1 MSGLRR
7 YAPMRQSRGTEWPP
21 EVRAEIERL
30 DDHHCVCARAG
41 FPLEVIARCGG
52 DSQVDHVRASH
63 GIGMKSRSTVDNGV
77 VLSAWCHRW
86 KTEHG
91 REARPL
97 LLDWIARRTGDCG
110 HVEPSFGCPGP
121 CNRADPMQMRE
132 TA

>member
-1 MSGLRR
+1 MLRR
-7 YAPMRQSRGTEWPP
+7 YSPIAASRGTQWPP

-30 DDHHCVCARAG
+30 DGHHCVCARAG

-52 DSQVDHVRASH
+52 DTQLDHVRASH

-77 VLSAWCHRW
+77 LLSAWCHRW
-86 KTEHG
+86 KGENG

-97 LLDWIARRTGDCG
+97 LLDWIARRSDDCQ
-110 HVEPSFGCPGP
+110 HVDIVSQCPSC
-121 CNRADPMQMRE
+121 RRRMDPLTV